1 MIDWILLIFAIL
13 LLIVGILG
21 CILPVIP
28 GPPLS
33 FGGILLLHFTRFGD
47 FTFEFLVLMGFL
59 AIAVTVLDFIV
70 PVWGTKKLGGSKY
83 GIWGATIGLV
93 IGIFI
98 FPPIG
103 IIIGPF
109 FGALFGELLRD
120 NNLNK
125 AFVAAL
131 GSFVGF
137 LLGTGMKL
145 IVSIVITYYFIKEFF

>member
-1 MIDWILLIFAIL
+1 MVDWLLIAFAIIL
-13 LLIVGILG
+13 LLLGFLG
-21 CILPVIP
+21 CILPILP

-33 FGGILLLHFTRFGD
+33 FGGLLILHFTDFGE
-47 FTFEFLVLMGFL
+47 FSFEFLLFMGFL
-59 AIAVTVLDFIV
+59 AIGVTVLDYIV
-70 PVWGTKKLGGSKY
+70 PIWGTKKLGGSKY

-93 IGIFI
+93 VGLFF

-125 AFVAAL
+125 AFIAAL
-131 GSFVGF
+131 GSLVGF
-137 LLGTGMKL
+137 LLGIGMKL
-145 IVSIVITYYFIKEFF
+145 FVSGVITYHFIKEIV

>member
-1 MIDWILLIFAIL
+1 MVDWLLIAFAIIL
-13 LLIVGILG
+13 LLLGFLG
-21 CILPVIP
+21 CILPILP

-33 FGGILLLHFTRFGD
+33 FGGLLILHFTDFGE
-47 FTFEFLVLMGFL
+47 FSFEFLLFMGFL
-59 AIAVTVLDFIV
+59 AIAVTVLDYIV
-70 PVWGTKKLGGSKY
+70 PIWGTKKLGGSKY

-93 IGIFI
+93 IGLFF

-125 AFVAAL
+125 AFIAAL
-131 GSFVGF
+131 GSLVGF
-137 LLGTGMKL
+137 LLGIGMKL
-145 IVSIVITYYFIKEFF
+145 FVSGVITYHFIKEIV